1 MYADQIKEHFVRFLG
16 SDVGVSFKDPD
27 PPNEVILY
35 RHDRLPDKFVL
46 LAFQEL
52 QRTAPRVAAKI
63 DKLIVSY
70 ESSLGRTQRGVDLAI
85 TDREHRLPDTE
96 RSSQTNVSRAG

>member
-27 PPNEVILY
+27 TPNEVILY

-46 LAFQEL
+46 LAFQ
-52 QRTAPRVAAKI
+52 
-63 DKLIVSY
+63 
-70 ESSLGRTQRGVDLAI
+70 
-85 TDREHRLPDTE
+85 
-96 RSSQTNVSRAG
+96 